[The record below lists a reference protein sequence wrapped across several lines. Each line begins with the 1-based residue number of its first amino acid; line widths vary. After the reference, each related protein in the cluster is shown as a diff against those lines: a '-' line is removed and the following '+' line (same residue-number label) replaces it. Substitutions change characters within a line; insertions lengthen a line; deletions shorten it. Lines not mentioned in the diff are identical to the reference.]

1 MSLRNKKIFSFFM
14 SLALVFGMVLV
25 PAQSFVYADGEDTV
39 SLTIVHTNDI
49 HSRVEADD
57 SSIGFSRLATYVKK
71 LKADNPNVLLLDAGD
86 TTHGLPIATL
96 SNGEAMVKF
105 MNEVG
110 YDAMVPGNHDFNYGY
125 HRLVEFNEMAEFPIL
140 AANVIPVEGEMDLN
154 EYIVKEMN
162 GIKIGIFGV
171 TTEES
176 KYKSNP
182 KNTEGVDITDPV
194 AKATEMVEKLQEE
207 EVDMIIALAHV
218 GLDGESDPKS
228 SDIAEQVEG
237 IDLIVDGHS
246 HSTFEEGLLVNDT
259 LIVQTGEH
267 LENVGKIT
275 VEFEN
280 GEVTKIEPT
289 LFTREEAEA
298 LVEDDAVKV
307 SIDELKELNYKELA
321 TVIGEANVDLVGERE
336 IVRTRESNLGNLMTD
351 ALLEVTNA
359 DMALTNGGGIRASI
373 PEGEI
378 TKNHVLATFPF
389 GNYGV
394 KMQISGADILSSLEH
409 AVSGYPSAEGKF
421 PHVAGATFK
430 INPNAEAGNR
440 VYDLMIQDEPVDV
453 NKTYTLA
460 TNDFMAVGGDGYENL
475 SNGKIIGEY
484 SGFDEILDQHIE
496 TIGVVDIGVEG
507 RIVVEAKEEVVELE
521 EPTIE
526 PEEPV
531 VEPEQPVE
539 QTPEVEEE
547 VKEVVYVV
555 KSGDTLYAIGLG
567 HNTTWKKLSEY
578 NSLDN
583 PHLIFPA
590 QEILIP
596 VK

>member
-1 MSLRNKKIFSFFM
+1 MSFRNKKLFSFFM
-14 SLALVFGMVLV
+14 SLALVFGMVLA
-25 PAQSFVYADGEDTV
+25 PAQSFVYADGEETV

-57 SSIGFSRLATYVKK
+57 SSIGFSRLATYVKE

-96 SNGEAMVKF
+96 SNGEAMVRL
-105 MNEVG
+105 MSEVG

-140 AANVIPVEGEMDLN
+140 AANVIPQEGEMDLN
-154 EYIVKEMN
+154 EYIIKEMN
-162 GIKIGIFGV
+162 GIKVGIFGV
-171 TTEES
+171 ATEES

-182 KNTEGVDITDPV
+182 KNTEGIDITDPV
-194 AKATEMVEKLQEE
+194 AKATEMVDKLQEE
-207 EVDMIIALAHV
+207 EVDMIIALTHV

-267 LENVGKIT
+267 LENIGKVT

-280 GEVTKIEPT
+280 GEISKIEPT
-289 LFTREEAEA
+289 LFTVEEAQV
-298 LVEDDAVKV
+298 LVEDEAVKV
-307 SIDELKELNYKELA
+307 SIDELKELNDKELA
-321 TVIGEANVDLVGERE
+321 TVIGEATVDLVGERE
-336 IVRTRESNLGNLMTD
+336 VVRTGESNLGNLMTD

-373 PEGEI
+373 PEGKI

-409 AVSGYPSAEGKF
+409 AVAGYPSAEGKF

-430 INPNAEAGNR
+430 IDPNAEVGNR
-440 VYDLMIQDEPVDV
+440 VYDLMIQDEPIDV

-484 SGFDEILDQHIE
+484 PGFDEILGEHIE
-496 TIGVVDIGVEG
+496 NIGVVDIGVEG
-507 RIVVEAKEEVVELE
+507 RIVVEAKEEVVDPE
-521 EPTIE
+521 EPTID

-531 VEPEQPVE
+531 VEPEEPVE
-539 QTPEVEEE
+539 ETPEIEEE

-555 KSGDTLYAIGLG
+555 KSGDTLYAIGLN
-567 HNTTWKKLSEY
+567 HDTTWQALAEY
-578 NSLDN
+578 NNLKN
-583 PHLIFPA
+583 PSLIFPA